1 MSLIHSGRGVVG
13 VLKSSRFQTLI
24 DKYNIAIGGMS
35 SNSTVSDYH
44 IMTWKNSGQNSAYV
58 AIGQKLEVN

>member
-24 DKYNIAIGGMS
+24 DKYDIAIGGMS
-35 SNSTVSDYH
+35 SNSTVSVYH
-44 IMTWKNSGQNSAYV
+44 IMT
-58 AIGQKLEVN
+58 